1 MNYFP
6 AHFLFAVLSVIV
18 LSACQ
23 PAMRPSATRY
33 EFQSIDTTV
42 SSRGIAIPVT
52 YVHPVITGNETFP
65 LVVMAHGHGGSRNE
79 AGSFT
84 SVAENLAAQG
94 VASIRMDF
102 PGCGDSSESFAKNNL
117 SNMLK
122 DIQAS
127 RDFAIGQPQVDRG
140 RIGLFG
146 WSMGGR
152 LALLL
157 SAKDDTY
164 KVIATWA
171 PDASN
176 GAGNMVKF
184 VGGRAAYDE
193 LKARAAKEG
202 FAPFTTFWG
211 QDQQLGLQWFTDME
225 ESKPLDAVRD
235 FEGPLLVLYGD
246 LDDVVLPSVSEAAV
260 EAASN
265 SVEVVRHIVKN
276 ADHGLGVFSG
286 EPALTE
292 EAVQTT
298 VKFLS
303 QRL

>member
-1 MNYFP
+1 M
-6 AHFLFAVLSVIV
+6 
-18 LSACQ
+18 
-23 PAMRPSATRY
+23 
-33 EFQSIDTTV
+33 
-42 SSRGIAIPVT
+42 
-52 YVHPVITGNETFP
+52 
-65 LVVMAHGHGGSRNE
+65 
-79 AGSFT
+79 
-84 SVAENLAAQG
+84 
-94 VASIRMDF
+94 
-102 PGCGDSSESFAKNNL
+102 
-117 SNMLK
+117 

-127 RDFAIGQPQVDRG
+127 RDFAIGQPQVDRD
-140 RIGLFG
+140 RVGLFG

-157 SAKDDTY
+157 SAKDDSY
-164 KVIATWA
+164 KVIGAWT

-176 GAGNMVKF
+176 GAGSMVNF
-184 VGGRAAYDE
+184 VGGRVAYDE

-211 QDQQLGLQWFTDME
+211 QDQQLGLQWFTDLE
-225 ESKPLDAVRD
+225 ESKPIDAVRN

-246 LDDVVLPSVSEAAV
+246 LDDVVPPRVAEAV
-260 EAASN
+260 IGAASS
-265 SVEVVRHIVKN
+265 SVEVVRHIVKG
-276 ADHGLGVFSG
+276 ADHGLGVFSD